1 LIEAFNIA
9 KRNISEMKLVLAGEP
24 AWLSKSILS
33 AREKSP
39 YKNDI
44 VLTGRVSFEELRVLY
59 QGARLFAFPS
69 LYEGFGLPV
78 LEAFASDVPV
88 LLGNN
93 SSLRE
98 VGGNAALYVNA
109 LAVDDIAE
117 KLKLLWN
124 DAELRALL
132 VARSQEQLKK
142 FSWDKCAKETL
153 KYIQS

>member
-1 LIEAFNIA
+1 
-9 KRNISEMKLVLAGEP
+9 M
-24 AWLSKSILS
+24 
-33 AREKSP
+33 
-39 YKNDI
+39 
-44 VLTGRVSFEELRVLY
+44 SFEELRVLY

-153 KYIQS
+153 EYIQS